1 MPDKIKIFFLIDELG
16 IGGTERQVILISN
29 SLPSDKFEIVI
40 GVLRENQ
47 AHHKHFI
54 YNRIVNF
61 RWNGWPFI
69 KNIALIEKLI
79 RFLKKERFDII
90 QTHFPESE
98 IHTAIALRFL
108 KKKPV
113 FIGTRRNLYHWI
125 DTQPFNYFL
134 YKLVSRWTDFILTNS
149 FKVREICH
157 KKERIPRNKLKVIQ
171 NAVEIDKYGKIS
183 KNTAKRLIGLNP
195 SDFIIGIV
203 ANWRPVKGLKDFLK
217 AASIVRQEIPDAHF
231 VLAGIGSQKNE
242 LISLANH
249 IGIYNK
255 AHFLEN
261 YPDIPSL
268 MSAFD
273 IAVQSSISEGFSNV
287 LIEYMASEL
296 PIVATNVGDAEI
308 IIDNAKEGI
317 LIPPED
323 SDQLAKAIIDLAMDR
338 GRARK
343 MAIAANKKVAANWA
357 SEKILKEY
365 QTFYE
370 SIAK

>member
-1 MPDKIKIFFLIDELG
+1 MHGIIKILFLIDELS
-16 IGGTERQVILISN
+16 IGGTENQLTHLIKN
-29 SLPSDKFEIVI
+29 LPEDKFYPVLGLLKENKNQKLYNLQCEII
-40 GVLRENQ
+40 NFKYEGSPLLKDLTLIIDLNQ
-47 AHHKHFI
+47 T
-54 YNRIVNF
+54 
-61 RWNGWPFI
+61 
-69 KNIALIEKLI
+69 
-79 RFLKKERFDII
+79 LKQRSFDII

-98 IHTAIALRFL
+98 IHTAVALRFL

-113 FIGTRRNLYHWI
+113 FIGTRRNLYHWV

-183 KNTAKRLIGLNP
+183 KNTAKGLIGLNP

-203 ANWRPVKGLKDFLK
+203 ANWRPVKGLKNFLK
-217 AASIVRQEIPDAHF
+217 AASIVSQEIPDAHF

-242 LISLANH
+242 LINLANH

-273 IAVQSSISEGFSNV
+273 IAVQSSISEAFSNV
-287 LIEYMASEL
+287 LVEYMASGL
-296 PIVATNVGDAEI
+296 PIVATKVGDAKNI
-308 IIDNAKEGI
+308 IENGKEGLLVPPDNFEKLAYSI
-317 LIPPED
+317 LDLIKNREKAND
-323 SDQLAKAIIDLAMDR
+323 VATAARIKVDNWSSDKII
-338 GRARK
+338 K
-343 MAIAANKKVAANWA
+343 Q
-357 SEKILKEY
+357 Y
-365 QTFYE
+365 QEFYE
-370 SIAK
+370 NIIA